1 MFGGYSL
8 IVERF
13 VVTEEVAGA
22 SPVIRP
28 YCIGGL
34 TQLVE
39 YRPFKPRVGVQ
50 VS

>member
-8 IVERF
+8 IVEHF

-28 YCIGGL
+28 LLGGL